1 VSVECEQRSAR
12 LDIDEDID
20 VALLVIVT
28 ARNRPEHSH
37 VTHAVPCRGIQD
49 FAAVLT
55 ERFQPHV
62 PMIAVR
68 ISIVT
73 LLDGAADVLFVEAAE

>member
-1 VSVECEQRSAR
+1 
-12 LDIDEDID
+12 
-20 VALLVIVT
+20 
-28 ARNRPEHSH
+28 
-37 VTHAVPCRGIQD
+37 VPCRGIQD